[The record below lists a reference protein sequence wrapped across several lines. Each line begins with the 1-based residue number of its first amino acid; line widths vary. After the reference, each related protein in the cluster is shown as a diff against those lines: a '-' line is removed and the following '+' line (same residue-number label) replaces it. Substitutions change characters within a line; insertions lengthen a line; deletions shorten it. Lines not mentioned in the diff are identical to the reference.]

1 MPETPTDG
9 PAPLMSVTALP
20 GWFSRVQRK
29 RALRVLLSDYV
40 LNGASCA
47 MGMLLVSAIMHAA
60 FGAAA
65 AATATVGVIA
75 TLAPDMVGPR
85 RGKLAYMIA
94 APLIGMPLFLAVQL
108 LRADPVVLGV
118 FMVGATFVAFLGMAW
133 GKRGAP
139 VAIGVML
146 AVIFALSTPPP
157 ADVHEALAR
166 TLYGALGSFIYV
178 LWSVLSNLALNARY
192 RTQRTA
198 DLLLALAALMRAHAL
213 RIAPDAPPDDES
225 DATGGVAELLRRQA
239 ALADQLQ
246 AARDV
251 VLESPRTPHRQ
262 RLAGMLMVVLEMRD
276 YLVAGELDLERVR
289 HHAGNEAVLA
299 GVADVYRAMAADVS
313 RIADALLLGRK
324 PVPATDHGAQ
334 LAELAMEATS
344 TADELPPPT
353 EDTTTDERRL
363 LARLLRGVAF
373 RVTHQNRAVL
383 QLSALARGE
392 AAPDLDVVR
401 NSWRLF
407 VSPTDWSLQPFLD
420 VWHWHQP
427 ALRHAL
433 RAALAV
439 GTGYVFATLLPWGSH
454 DYWVTLTIVVV
465 LRGSLAQ
472 TLERR
477 NQRVAGTLVG
487 SLLATGLLAL
497 HPGTLALVL
506 ILTAAQ
512 GVAHAFALRR
522 YVVTAVAASVLGLV
536 QSHMLHAGGSTTFAL
551 FERVGDTLLGAGIA
565 WAFSYVLPSWER
577 GQLAR
582 LVRRTLKALGLHAR
596 LSLELAAVEQF
607 DTQSDLAWRLARR
620 EAYDALSALV
630 QATQRSLVEPR
641 AVQPPLALL
650 EHLQGHSYQL
660 MGQLSAVRSMLV
672 LRRDQLRPEA
682 IAGPLATTA
691 AAIEAALAPGV
702 AAPAPPAPP
711 PGAAPAPHGDQFAT
725 VPEVLPDPFQQDVS
739 PWLLRRLHLSQD
751 LAGQVQADAQRVLAS
766 LAAAPAPA
774 AS

>member
-1 MPETPTDG
+1 
-9 PAPLMSVTALP
+9 MSATALP

-157 ADVHEALAR
+157 ADVHEALVR

-299 GVADVYRAMAADVS
+299 GVADVYRAMAADVV

-407 VSPTDWSLQPFLD
+407 VSPT
-420 VWHWHQP
+420 
-427 ALRHAL
+427 
-433 RAALAV
+433 
-439 GTGYVFATLLPWGSH
+439 
-454 DYWVTLTIVVV
+454 
-465 LRGSLAQ
+465 
-472 TLERR
+472 
-477 NQRVAGTLVG
+477 
-487 SLLATGLLAL
+487 
-497 HPGTLALVL
+497 
-506 ILTAAQ
+506 
-512 GVAHAFALRR
+512 
-522 YVVTAVAASVLGLV
+522 
-536 QSHMLHAGGSTTFAL
+536 
-551 FERVGDTLLGAGIA
+551 
-565 WAFSYVLPSWER
+565 
-577 GQLAR
+577 
-582 LVRRTLKALGLHAR
+582 
-596 LSLELAAVEQF
+596 
-607 DTQSDLAWRLARR
+607 
-620 EAYDALSALV
+620 
-630 QATQRSLVEPR
+630 
-641 AVQPPLALL
+641 
-650 EHLQGHSYQL
+650 
-660 MGQLSAVRSMLV
+660 
-672 LRRDQLRPEA
+672 
-682 IAGPLATTA
+682 
-691 AAIEAALAPGV
+691 
-702 AAPAPPAPP
+702 
-711 PGAAPAPHGDQFAT
+711 
-725 VPEVLPDPFQQDVS
+725 
-739 PWLLRRLHLSQD
+739 
-751 LAGQVQADAQRVLAS
+751 
-766 LAAAPAPA
+766 
-774 AS
+774 